1 MIKKEEYDMDTKVL
15 KCDKCGRFYVGGEL
29 KDINSIDGLRGCD
42 GHMIDTGMTFNEYL
56 IISKISQDKT
66 FLQAMIDLKE
76 KDIIEYNLKMSQ
88 FKSQVSQQKSVKQ
101 QTSNQLRCPKCGSTN
116 VSTGARGYS
125 FVTGFVGAGK
135 TVNRCG
141 KCGHKWKP

>member
-1 MIKKEEYDMDTKVL
+1 MGIVIKK
-15 KCDKCGRFYVGGEL
+15 CSKCG
-29 KDINSIDGLRGCD
+29 DIAAYTPDYTIHKENNCNGNLIKTNLSYDDFLLLCD
-42 GHMIDTGMTFNEYL
+42 
-56 IISKISQDKT
+56 ISSDND
-66 FLQAMIDLKE
+66 FLQAMIDLKD
-76 KDIIEYNLKMSQ
+76 KDIIEYSLKMSQ
-88 FKSQVSQQKSVKQ
+88 FKSQVQQQKSARQ

>member
-1 MIKKEEYDMDTKVL
+1 
-15 KCDKCGRFYVGGEL
+15 
-29 KDINSIDGLRGCD
+29 
-42 GHMIDTGMTFNEYL
+42 
-56 IISKISQDKT
+56 
-66 FLQAMIDLKE
+66 MIDLKD

-88 FKSQVSQQKSVKQ
+88 FKSQVQQQKSARQ

>member
-1 MIKKEEYDMDTKVL
+1 MDTIVKQCKKCKQVIGCCKEEDLVHTANN
-15 KCDKCGRFYVGGEL
+15 CNGEL
-29 KDINSIDGLRGCD
+29 EPLNISWDELSIICD
-42 GHMIDTGMTFNEYL
+42 VSCDNTF
-56 IISKISQDKT
+56 IR
-66 FLQAMIDLKE
+66 AMSDLKE

-88 FKSQVSQQKSVKQ
+88 FKSQVQQQKSARQ

>member
-1 MIKKEEYDMDTKVL
+1 MERIVKQCTKCNKIIGCCKKSDLIHTANN
-15 KCDKCGRFYVGGEL
+15 CNGEL
-29 KDINSIDGLRGCD
+29 KTLN
-42 GHMIDTGMTFNEYL
+42 
-56 IISKISQDKT
+56 ISRDELKIMCEVSGDLP

-88 FKSQVSQQKSVKQ
+88 FRSQVEQQKQARERSVSRIQ
-101 QTSNQLRCPKCGSTN
+101 CPQCGSSN

-125 FVTGFVGAGK
+125 LVTGFIGAGK

-141 KCGHKWKP
+141 RCGYKWKP

>member
-1 MIKKEEYDMDTKVL
+1 MENTVL
-15 KCDKCGRFYVGGEL
+15 KYCSKCGRYGGAT
-29 KDINSIDGLRGCD
+29 SIDAKIHKGC
-42 GHMIDTGMTFNEYL
+42 GGTLIDTGITTDEYL
-56 IISKISQDKT
+56 IISKVSQDKA
-66 FLQAMIDLKE
+66 FLQAMIDLKD

-88 FKSQVSQQKSVKQ
+88 FKSQVSQQKSARQ

>member
-1 MIKKEEYDMDTKVL
+1 MDYKVL
-15 KCDKCGRFYVGGEL
+15 KCDKCGRFYVGGEP
-29 KDINSIDGLRGCD
+29 KDINSVDKLRGCG

-56 IISKISQDKT
+56 IISKVSQDKA
-66 FLQAMIDLKE
+66 FLQAMIDLKD

-88 FKSQVSQQKSVKQ
+88 FKSQVQQQKSARQ

-116 VSTGARGYS
+116 VSTGAKGYS